1 MNILKHSFNWE
12 PYRPFTVGFDSIMDR
27 MLEIDTT
34 IPNYPP
40 YNIRK
45 IDELKYSVDLAI
57 AGFGK
62 KDIEITYAD
71 NVLTIKSK
79 KKESNDEKNIL
90 HQGISGRSFKR
101 TFALAD
107 DIIVTDA
114 IVKDGLLSIELEKI
128 VPESKK
134 SKVIEIKG

>member
-1 MNILKHSFNWE
+1 
-12 PYRPFTVGFDSIMDR
+12 MDR